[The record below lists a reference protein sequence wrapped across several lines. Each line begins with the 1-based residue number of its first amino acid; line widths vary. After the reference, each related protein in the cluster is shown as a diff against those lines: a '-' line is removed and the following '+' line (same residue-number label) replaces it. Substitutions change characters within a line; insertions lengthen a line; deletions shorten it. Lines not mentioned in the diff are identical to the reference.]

1 MRDLDC
7 RYDKRISFYGKAKVD
22 WEGRTQVLY
31 SYRTRVCEIEGD
43 EIRIY
48 RIL

>member
-7 RYDKRISFYGKAKVD
+7 RYDSRISFYGKAKVD
-22 WEGRTQVLY
+22 WEERKQVLY
-31 SYRTRVCEIEGD
+31 SYGTRVCEIDGD
-43 EIRIY
+43 EIRIF